1 MINKVHIIG
10 MGLMG
15 TNLGIKLVEKG
26 LQVSGDDTSKS
37 NLDRAKKYDA
47 INLNHNLD
55 TEYDLTVLAMPI
67 NEIISSLRDSKIE
80 INSKVLID
88 LGGTKEIICRHMDE
102 SKIPSFGGHPLCGI
116 ADNQTWDP
124 TPEMYNQAPFLLC
137 ETESSTNETKNIVTN
152 FVELI
157 NSKPIWIDSKKHDE
171 LISLTSHLPHIL
183 SSALV
188 STAME
193 KHEMDELLDL
203 ASGGFDGATRLS
215 RTSPNMIS
223 DMYLTNDLNVKTL
236 IKELIEELEK
246 IILIE
251 DQELMLNY
259 LSKTVDWRR
268 ALADKFGERKLK

>member
-1 MINKVHIIG
+1 
-10 MGLMG
+10 
-15 TNLGIKLVEKG
+15 
-26 LQVSGDDTSKS
+26 
-37 NLDRAKKYDA
+37 
-47 INLNHNLD
+47 
-55 TEYDLTVLAMPI
+55 
-67 NEIISSLRDSKIE
+67 
-80 INSKVLID
+80 
-88 LGGTKEIICRHMDE
+88 
-102 SKIPSFGGHPLCGI
+102 
-116 ADNQTWDP
+116 
-124 TPEMYNQAPFLLC
+124 MYNQAPFLLC

-157 NSKPIWIDSKKHDE
+157 NSKPIWIDPKKHDE

-188 STAME
+188 STAMQ
-193 KHEMDELLDL
+193 KHNIDELLDL

-251 DQELMLNY
+251 DQDLMLNY

>member
-1 MINKVHIIG
+1 MIKKVHIIG
-10 MGLMG
+10 LGLMG

-26 LQVSGDDTSKS
+26 IKVSGKDISK
-37 NLDRAKKYDA
+37 NNYERALNYKA
-47 INLNHNLD
+47 INLTHNED
-55 TEYDLTVLAMPI
+55 SIYDLTVLAMPI
-67 NEIISSLRDSKIE
+67 NEIISTLKKDMIE

-88 LGGTKEIICRHMDE
+88 LGGTKEIICKNMNKLE
-102 SKIPSFGGHPLCGI
+102 IPSIGGHPLCGI

-124 TPEMYNQAPFLLC
+124 MPEMYNQAPFLLC
-137 ETESSTNETKNIVTN
+137 ETESSTNDAKNIALD

-157 NSKPIWIDSKKHDE
+157 NSKPIWISPKKHDE

-188 STAME
+188 STAMQ
-193 KHEMDELLDL
+193 KHDIDELLDL

-223 DMYLTNDLNVKTL
+223 DMYLTNDLNVKDIVRDL
-236 IKELIEELEK
+236 ISELEK

-251 DQELMLNY
+251 DENVMINY
-259 LSKTVDWRR
+259 LSKTVEWRR
-268 ALADKFGERKLK
+268 ALANKFGERKLS

>member
-124 TPEMYNQAPFLLC
+124 TPEMYNQA
-137 ETESSTNETKNIVTN
+137 
-152 FVELI
+152 
-157 NSKPIWIDSKKHDE
+157 
-171 LISLTSHLPHIL
+171 HLPHIL

-188 STAME
+188 STAMQ

-251 DQELMLNY
+251 DQELMHNY

>member
-15 TNLGIKLVEKG
+15 TNLGIKLIDKG
-26 LQVSGDDTSKS
+26 LQVSGEDISQS
-37 NLDRAKKYDA
+37 NIDRAKKLNA
-47 INLNHNLD
+47 INSNYNID
-55 TEYDLTVLAMPI
+55 IEYDLTVLAMPI
-67 NEIISSLRDSKIE
+67 KEIISSLKDSKLQ

-88 LGGTKEIICRHMDE
+88 LGGTKEIICKHMNE
-102 SKIPSFGGHPLCGI
+102 STIPSFGGHPLCGI

-124 TPEMYNQAPFLLC
+124 TPEMYNEAPFLLC
-137 ETESSTNETKNIVTN
+137 ETTSSTSEAKNLVID

-157 NSKPIWIDSKKHDE
+157 NSKPIWIEPNKHDE

-188 STAME
+188 SIAMQ
-193 KHEMDELLDL
+193 KHEMDELLEL

-223 DMYLTNDLNVKTL
+223 DMYLTNYSNVKNLIKKL
-236 IKELIEELEK
+236 IKELEK
-246 IILIE
+246 VILIE
-251 DQELMLNY
+251 DEELMLNY

-268 ALADKFGERKLK
+268 VLANKFGERKLN

>member
-15 TNLGIKLVEKG
+15 TNLGIKLIDKG
-26 LQVSGDDTSKS
+26 LQVSGEDISQS
-37 NLDRAKKYDA
+37 NIDRAKKLNA
-47 INLNHNLD
+47 INLNYNID
-55 TEYDLTVLAMPI
+55 IEYDLTVLAMPI
-67 NEIISSLRDSKIE
+67 KEIISSLKDSKLQ

-88 LGGTKEIICRHMDE
+88 LGGTKEIICKHMNE
-102 SKIPSFGGHPLCGI
+102 STIPSFGGHPLCGI

-124 TPEMYNQAPFLLC
+124 TPEMYNEAPFLLC
-137 ETESSTNETKNIVTN
+137 ETTSSTSEAKNLVID

-157 NSKPIWIDSKKHDE
+157 NSKPIWIEPNKHDE

-188 STAME
+188 SIAMQ
-193 KHEMDELLDL
+193 KHEMDELLEL

-223 DMYLTNDLNVKTL
+223 DMYLTNYSNVKNLIKKL
-236 IKELIEELEK
+236 IKELEK
-246 IILIE
+246 VILIE
-251 DQELMLNY
+251 DEELMLNY

-268 ALADKFGERKLK
+268 VLANKFGERKLN

>member
-1 MINKVHIIG
+1 
-10 MGLMG
+10 
-15 TNLGIKLVEKG
+15 
-26 LQVSGDDTSKS
+26 
-37 NLDRAKKYDA
+37 
-47 INLNHNLD
+47 
-55 TEYDLTVLAMPI
+55 
-67 NEIISSLRDSKIE
+67 
-80 INSKVLID
+80 
-88 LGGTKEIICRHMDE
+88 
-102 SKIPSFGGHPLCGI
+102 
-116 ADNQTWDP
+116 
-124 TPEMYNQAPFLLC
+124 MYNQAPFLLC

-188 STAME
+188 STAMQ

-223 DMYLTNDLNVKTL
+223 DMYLTNELNVKTL

>member
-1 MINKVHIIG
+1 
-10 MGLMG
+10 
-15 TNLGIKLVEKG
+15 
-26 LQVSGDDTSKS
+26 
-37 NLDRAKKYDA
+37 
-47 INLNHNLD
+47 
-55 TEYDLTVLAMPI
+55 
-67 NEIISSLRDSKIE
+67 
-80 INSKVLID
+80 
-88 LGGTKEIICRHMDE
+88 
-102 SKIPSFGGHPLCGI
+102 
-116 ADNQTWDP
+116 
-124 TPEMYNQAPFLLC
+124 MYNQAPFLLC
-137 ETESSTNETKNIVTN
+137 ETESSTNETKNIVSN

-188 STAME
+188 STAMQ

>member
-15 TNLGIKLVEKG
+15 TNLGIKLIDKG
-26 LQVSGDDTSKS
+26 LQVSGEDISQS
-37 NLDRAKKYDA
+37 NIDRAKKLNA
-47 INLNHNLD
+47 INSNYNID
-55 TEYDLTVLAMPI
+55 IEYDLTVLAMPI
-67 NEIISSLRDSKIE
+67 KEIISSLKDSKLQ

-88 LGGTKEIICRHMDE
+88 LGGTKEIICKHMNE
-102 SKIPSFGGHPLCGI
+102 STIPSFGGHPLCGI

-124 TPEMYNQAPFLLC
+124 TPEMYNEAPFLLC
-137 ETESSTNETKNIVTN
+137 ETTSSTSEAKNLVID

-157 NSKPIWIDSKKHDE
+157 NSKPIWIEPNKHDE

-188 STAME
+188 SIAMQ
-193 KHEMDELLDL
+193 KHEMDELLEL

-223 DMYLTNDLNVKTL
+223 DMYLTNYSNVKNLIKKL
-236 IKELIEELEK
+236 IKELEK
-246 IILIE
+246 VISIE
-251 DQELMLNY
+251 DEELMLNY

-268 ALADKFGERKLK
+268 VLANKFGERKLN

>member
-15 TNLGIKLVEKG
+15 TNLGIKLIDKG
-26 LQVSGDDTSKS
+26 LQVSGEDISQS
-37 NLDRAKKYDA
+37 NIDRAKKLNA
-47 INLNHNLD
+47 INSNHNID
-55 TEYDLTVLAMPI
+55 IEYDLTVLAMPI
-67 NEIISSLRDSKIE
+67 KEIISSLKDSKLQ

-88 LGGTKEIICRHMDE
+88 LGGTKEIICKHMNE
-102 SKIPSFGGHPLCGI
+102 STIPSFGGHPLCGI

-124 TPEMYNQAPFLLC
+124 TPEMYNEAPFLLC
-137 ETESSTNETKNIVTN
+137 ETKSSTSEAKNLVID

-157 NSKPIWIDSKKHDE
+157 NSKPIWIEPNKHDE

-188 STAME
+188 SIAMQ
-193 KHEMDELLDL
+193 KHEMDELLEL

-223 DMYLTNDLNVKTL
+223 DMYLTNYSNVKNLIKKL
-236 IKELIEELEK
+236 IKELEK
-246 IILIE
+246 VILIE
-251 DQELMLNY
+251 DEELMLNY

-268 ALADKFGERKLK
+268 VLANKFGERKLN

>member
-1 MINKVHIIG
+1 MCIR
-10 MGLMG
+10 
-15 TNLGIKLVEKG
+15 
-26 LQVSGDDTSKS
+26 
-37 NLDRAKKYDA
+37 DR
-47 INLNHNLD
+47 
-55 TEYDLTVLAMPI
+55 
-67 NEIISSLRDSKIE
+67 
-80 INSKVLID
+80 
-88 LGGTKEIICRHMDE
+88 
-102 SKIPSFGGHPLCGI
+102 
-116 ADNQTWDP
+116 
-124 TPEMYNQAPFLLC
+124 
-137 ETESSTNETKNIVTN
+137 
-152 FVELI
+152 
-157 NSKPIWIDSKKHDE
+157 IWIDPKKHDE

-188 STAME
+188 STAMQ
-193 KHEMDELLDL
+193 KHNIDELLDL